1 MIPDITKQAAFITGR
16 ILHQGTRLPIVGKI
30 RITAREVEIIDKV
43 FEDGT
48 FVVSAPLDIIFPKL
62 STLSYSIDLTIQA
75 DSTQFRQRTVQY
87 SQSISI
93 PAGSN
98 FDPDPDPNVV
108 PPIKPDPLID
118 LGTIYLPVNP
128 ADDPSADLKVYQN
141 NLLVNIRGKVIQ
153 AKHPGVPFVTP
164 PTIQVIS
171 TGIALVP
178 ETADGD
184 GQYKFNEV
192 LVRSPARIKCS
203 PPGFKPIDRPL
214 IVDYGKVFNQED
226 FRLMPLP

>member
-1 MIPDITKQAAFITGR
+1 MISDITKQAAFITGR
-16 ILHQGTRLPIVGKI
+16 ILHQGTRLPIEGNI
-30 RITAREVEIIDKV
+30 RITARGVEIIDRV

-48 FVVSAPLDIIFPKL
+48 FVISSAPFDIIFPEL
-62 STLSYSIDLTIQA
+62 DPPASTYSIDLTIQA
-75 DSTQFRQRTVQY
+75 DSAQFRQGNVKY
-87 SQSISI
+87 SKSITI
-93 PAGSN
+93 PSGSN
-98 FDPDPDPNVV
+98 FDPDSETV
-108 PPIKPDPLID
+108 KPAPLID

-128 ADDPSADLKVYQN
+128 ADDPSADLNVYQN

-153 AKHPGVPFVTP
+153 AKNSGVPFVTP

-184 GQYKFNEV
+184 GQYKFKEV
-192 LVRSPARIKCS
+192 MVRSPARINCS
-203 PPGFKPIDRPL
+203 APNFKPIDRLL

-226 FRLMPLP
+226 FQLMPFP

>member
-75 DSTQFRQRTVQY
+75 DSNQFRQGNVKYFKT
-87 SQSISI
+87 ISI

-98 FDPDPDPNVV
+98 FDPDPNVV

-128 ADDPSADLKVYQN
+128 ADDPSADLNVYQN

-153 AKHPGVPFVTP
+153 AKNPGVPFVTP
-164 PTIQVIS
+164 PAVQVIP
-171 TGIALVP
+171 TGTALVP
-178 ETADGD
+178 VTADGD

-203 PPGFKPIDRPL
+203 APGFKPIDRLL
-214 IVDYGKVFNQED
+214 IVDYGKVFNQEN
-226 FRLMPLP
+226 FQLMPFP